1 MISSRGHPNL
11 SKSRFTAG
19 LQCLKRLYLEYHHRE
34 LADSVSESQQA
45 IFDTG
50 TAVGE
55 LARQRFP
62 DGTLVA
68 EPYYEHAHAVE
79 TTGTLLAACPVPPLY
94 EAAFTFE
101 GIRIRADILVQ
112 GNDGGFDLVEVKSST
127 GVKPE
132 HIPDVAIQLYVLQN
146 LGVPINNAYLIY
158 INNRYVYP
166 GGDYNLEE
174 LFTLGDVTAQAQRFV
189 SDSVPGDLARMWEAL
204 QREAPPDIETGRHCT
219 SPYLCPFFGN
229 CHHSGVGDPGGASG
243 EAVVS
248 RSLGAQLAEI
258 SYPAGFLDFETFMP
272 ALPVYTGTRPY
283 QTIPFQWSLH
293 IQEADGRQTHR
304 EFLND
309 DTDDPR
315 GRLIVS
321 LLDAVPSRGSIV
333 VYSPYEQRIL
343 TELGRDYPRYESELA
358 CLRERLF
365 DLLPI
370 IRSSYHHPALPNNS
384 LKSVVPVLV
393 PGWGYSDLDIQEGSA
408 ASAFYAEI
416 ITGDFTEE
424 ERTRIREALLAYCRM
439 DTEALVRVLT
449 ALRNLA

>member
-1 MISSRGHPNL
+1 MISSQRHPNL

-19 LQCLKRLYLEYHHRE
+19 LQCLKRLYLEYHQRE
-34 LADSVSESQQA
+34 LADPVSPSHQA

-62 DGTLVA
+62 GGTLVA
-68 EPYYEHAHAVE
+68 EPYYEHANAVE
-79 TTGTLLAACPVPPLY
+79 TTGTALAASPVPPLY

-146 LGVPINNAYLIY
+146 LGVPINNAYLMH

-174 LFTLGDVTAQAQRFV
+174 LFTMGDFTAQAQRSV
-189 SDSVPGDLARMWEAL
+189 SDGVPGDLARMWEAL
-204 QREAPPDIETGRHCT
+204 QREAPPDIETGKHCT

-229 CHHSGVGDPGGASG
+229 CHHSGVGDPGGSYG

-248 RSLGAQLAEI
+248 HDLGSQLAEI
-258 SYPAGFLDFETFMP
+258 TYPAGFLDFETFMP
-272 ALPVYTGTRPY
+272 ALPVYAGTRPY

-293 IQEADGRQTHR
+293 IQEEDGRLTHR

-315 GRLIVS
+315 ERLILS
-321 LLDAVPSRGSIV
+321 LLDSIPPQGSIV

-343 TELGRDYPRYESELA
+343 TELGRDYPRYESELT
-358 CLRERLF
+358 CLRDRLF

-370 IRSSYHHPALPNNS
+370 IRSNYHNPALPNYS

-393 PGWGYSDLDIQEGSA
+393 PGWGYSDLEIQEGSA
-408 ASAFYAEI
+408 ASAFYAGI
-416 ITGDFTEE
+416 ITGNITGE
-424 ERTRIREALLAYCRM
+424 ERTKIREALLAYCRM

-449 ALRNLA
+449 ALRHLA

>member
-1 MISSRGHPNL
+1 MISSQRHPNL

-19 LQCLKRLYLEYHHRE
+19 LQCLKRLYLEYHQRE
-34 LADSVSESQQA
+34 LADPVSDSHQA

-62 DGTLVA
+62 GGSLVA
-68 EPYYEHAHAVE
+68 EPSYEHARAIE
-79 TTGTLLAACPVPPLY
+79 TTGTLLAACPVLPLY

-127 GVKPE
+127 GAKPE

-146 LGVPINNAYLIY
+146 LGVPINKAYLMH
-158 INNRYVYP
+158 INNRYVYH

-174 LFTLGDVTAQAQRFV
+174 LFTMGDVTAQVQRSV

-204 QREAPPDIETGRHCT
+204 QREAPPDIETWRHCT
-219 SPYLCPFFGN
+219 SPYLCPFFGH
-229 CHHSGVGDPGGASG
+229 CHHSGVGDPGGAYG

-248 RSLGAQLAEI
+248 HNLGAQLAEI
-258 SYPAGFLDFETFMP
+258 TYPAGFLDFETFMP
-272 ALPVYTGTRPY
+272 ALPVYAGTRPY

-293 IQEADGRQTHR
+293 IQEADGHLTHR
-304 EFLND
+304 EFLNGD
-309 DTDDPR
+309 AEDPR
-315 GRLIVS
+315 ERLILS
-321 LLDAVPSRGSIV
+321 LLDAIPPQGSIV

-358 CLRERLF
+358 CLRDRLF
-365 DLLPI
+365 DLLPM
-370 IRSSYHHPALPNNS
+370 IRSSYHNPALPNNS

-393 PGWGYSDLDIQEGSA
+393 PGWGYSDLEIQEGSA
-408 ASAFYAEI
+408 ASAFYAGI
-416 ITGDFTEE
+416 ITGNITGK
-424 ERTRIREALLAYCRM
+424 ERTRIRKALLAYCRM
-439 DTEALVRVLT
+439 DTEALVRILT
-449 ALRNLA
+449 ALRALA

>member
-1 MISSRGHPNL
+1 MASSQRRPNL
-11 SKSRFTAG
+11 SKSRFTTG
-19 LQCLKRLYLEYHHRE
+19 LQCLKRLYLDYHQGE
-34 LADSVSESQQA
+34 LADPVSDSHQA

-50 TAVGE
+50 TSVGA

-62 DGTLVA
+62 GGSLVA
-68 EPYYEHAHAVE
+68 EPYYEHARAVE
-79 TTGTLLAACPVPPLY
+79 TTGTLLAASLVPPLY
-94 EAAFTFE
+94 EAAFTYE

-127 GVKPE
+127 GAKPE

-146 LGVPINNAYLIY
+146 LGVPINNAYLMH

-174 LFTLGDVTAQAQRFV
+174 LFALGDVTAQAQRFV
-189 SDSVPGDLARMWEAL
+189 SDNVPADLARMWEAL

-219 SPYLCPFFGN
+219 SPYLCPFFGH
-229 CHHSGVGDPGGASG
+229 CHHSGVGDPAGSYG
-243 EAVVS
+243 EAIVS
-248 RSLGAQLAEI
+248 RDLCAQLADVI
-258 SYPAGFLDFETFMP
+258 HPTAFLDFETFMP
-272 ALPVYTGTRPY
+272 ALPVYAGTRPY

-293 IQEADGRQTHR
+293 VQDANGRLTHR

-309 DTDDPR
+309 DAEDPR
-315 GRLIVS
+315 EPLILS
-321 LLDAVPSRGSIV
+321 LLDTIPTHGSIV

-358 CLRERLF
+358 CLRDRLF

-370 IRSSYHHPALPNNS
+370 IRSSYHNPALPNNS

-393 PGWGYSDLDIQEGSA
+393 PGWGYSDLEIQEGSA
-408 ASAFYAEI
+408 ASAFYARI
-416 ITGDFTEE
+416 ISEDFTEE
-424 ERTRIREALLAYCRM
+424 ERSKIKEALLAYCRM
-439 DTEALVRVLT
+439 DTEALVRVLA
-449 ALRNLA
+449 ALRALA